1 MSAVLAERRSHMREE
16 SKEAHAAL
24 EAWAR
29 WANSALTGLGF
40 SPTSMIA
47 RLIELGPLGASQSF
61 GPVPVEIDITCEIVD
76 RAISRLDDIE
86 REVIY
91 RTYLYNDAAQV
102 TASKCRLT
110 YGYYREV
117 LAKARQRVGDYIN
130 GAKKPVVFPTNE
142 SIA

>member
-1 MSAVLAERRSHMREE
+1 MREE
-16 SKEAHAAL
+16 SREAHAAL

-40 SPTSMIA
+40 SPTSIIA
-47 RLIELGPLGASQSF
+47 RLIELGPLGASQAF
-61 GPVPVEIDITCEIVD
+61 GPVPVEIDIACEVVD
-76 RAISRLDDIE
+76 RAISRLDNVE

-102 TASKCRLT
+102 TAQKCRLT

-130 GAKKPVVFPTNE
+130 GAKRAVVFPTNKE
-142 SIA
+142 IS